1 MNLLDIII
9 LICLI
14 PALIQGLMKGFI
26 SQAISLISII
36 VGVWASAHFVDLVYQ
51 WLAAHISGSEQ
62 TLKIAAFAIIFVF
75 VIVALT
81 LIGKLLEK
89 VIELIMLGWL
99 NRLLGGVFA
108 VAKWL
113 LIMGIITIGFNSL
126 NETFNLVNTDTL
138 AQSQLYQ
145 MLNNIA
151 GFIFPYLKNLLTA

>member
-14 PALIQGLMKGFI
+14 LALIHGIIKGFI

-36 VGVWASAHFVDLVYQ
+36 VGVWAASHFSDLVYQ
-51 WLAAHISGSEQ
+51 WLATHITGSEQ
-62 TLKIAAFAIIFVF
+62 TLKIAAFAIIFVI

-113 LIMGIITIGFNSL
+113 LIMGVITIGFNYL
-126 NETFNLVNTDTL
+126 NETFNLITSETL

-145 MLNNIA
+145 MLNDIA
-151 GFIFPYLKNLLTA
+151 GFIFPNLKNLLTA

>member
-14 PALIQGLMKGFI
+14 LALIHGIIKGFI

-36 VGVWASAHFVDLVYQ
+36 VGVWAASHFSDLVYQ
-51 WLAAHISGSEQ
+51 WLAAHITGSEQ
-62 TLKIAAFAIIFVF
+62 TLKIAAFAIIFVI

-108 VAKWL
+108 VAKWVLVMGLIAL
-113 LIMGIITIGFNSL
+113 LFNEL
-126 NETFNLVNTDTL
+126 NDTFCLVSPEEL
-138 AQSQLYQ
+138 AQSQVYQ
-145 MLNNIA
+145 TISNIA
-151 GFIFPYLKNLLTA
+151 GFIFPNLKNLLTA

>member
-14 PALIQGLMKGFI
+14 LALIHGIIKGFI

-36 VGVWASAHFVDLVYQ
+36 VGVWAASHFSDLVYQ
-51 WLAAHISGSEQ
+51 WLAAHITGSEQ
-62 TLKIAAFAIIFVF
+62 TLKIAAFAIIFVI

-113 LIMGIITIGFNSL
+113 LIMGVITIGFNYL
-126 NETFNLVNTDTL
+126 NETFNLVTSETL

-145 MLNNIA
+145 MLNDIA
-151 GFIFPYLKNLLTA
+151 GFIFPNPKNLFIA

>member
-1 MNLLDIII
+1 M
-9 LICLI
+9 
-14 PALIQGLMKGFI
+14 
-26 SQAISLISII
+26 ISII
-36 VGVWASAHFVDLVYQ
+36 FGVWASAHFADLVYQ
-51 WLAAHISGSEQ
+51 WLAAHITGSEQ
-62 TLKIAAFAIIFVF
+62 ALKIAAFAIIFVI

-113 LIMGIITIGFNSL
+113 LIMGVITIGFNSL
-126 NETFNLVNTDTL
+126 NEAFNLVTPETL

-145 MLNNIA
+145 MLNDIA